1 VPGGASEQE
10 RAYNA
15 VMAAWSHGQIYTA
28 RLRALG
34 ERVIALKRT
43 YHVLH

>member
-1 VPGGASEQE
+1 
-10 RAYNA
+10 
-15 VMAAWSHGQIYTA
+15 MAAWSHGQISKA
-28 RLRALG
+28 RLRASA